1 MRRVERSPK
10 AKLKLLFIVV
20 VAIILIVTIAAIV
33 LLEYFIIQ
41 TRLLSR
47 REVEDSGLFYII
59 MFGAASTIIGLLL
72 AVVFSKKVLN
82 PVNELM
88 EGLSKLSNGDFN
100 TRIDIKSM
108 QDFKV
113 LSEEFNALATELQNT
128 EILRSDFV
136 NNFSHELK
144 TPIVSISG
152 LISLLKNDK
161 LPEDKR
167 KKYLE
172 IIDEE
177 VNRLA
182 QMTTNMLNLSR
193 VEKQEILTDKT
204 FYNVSE
210 QIRNCVL
217 LLEKK
222 WEKKS
227 IEFSLDFDEINIF
240 ASEDLMKQVWLNLLD
255 NAIKFSD
262 DKGVVEIKIEQKSN
276 SVVLTFVNGGKVVS
290 EDELS
295 KIFNKFYRGK
305 DVQQNEGNGIGLSI
319 VKRIVDLHGG
329 QATAQCLDGKIFI
342 EITIPKK
349 Y

>member
-1 MRRVERSPK
+1 MRREERSPK
-10 AKLKLLFIVV
+10 AKLKLLFIAV

-152 LISLLKNDK
+152 LISLLKNDN

-172 IIDEE
+172 I
-177 VNRLA
+177 
-182 QMTTNMLNLSR
+182 
-193 VEKQEILTDKT
+193 
-204 FYNVSE
+204 
-210 QIRNCVL
+210 
-217 LLEKK
+217 
-222 WEKKS
+222 
-227 IEFSLDFDEINIF
+227 
-240 ASEDLMKQVWLNLLD
+240 
-255 NAIKFSD
+255 
-262 DKGVVEIKIEQKSN
+262 
-276 SVVLTFVNGGKVVS
+276 
-290 EDELS
+290 
-295 KIFNKFYRGK
+295 
-305 DVQQNEGNGIGLSI
+305 
-319 VKRIVDLHGG
+319 
-329 QATAQCLDGKIFI
+329 
-342 EITIPKK
+342 
-349 Y
+349 